1 MEPLRV
7 ILGST
12 GLIGSAWKR
21 LYPNS
26 VLVDRSTIGKWFS
39 NKSRISFLN
48 FLENLSND
56 KEIEIHFC
64 FGDTNPTKELNYLMD
79 LNCNLPLAIAKE
91 ALGRNCRIITYGSA
105 LEIFSIRNNYF
116 DSKRAFLGKI
126 AKLDTKNLWINVN
139 LHTLY
144 GDSYPH
150 SHMFLGQIYTSLRDK
165 TPFHMSSGK
174 QLRELHHVDDDVL
187 IIEAALRKG
196 TIKQIVISH
205 GKPLQLNEVADYLFN
220 SFGLRELL
228 RKNVLPDNPYDN
240 YSKIFAASPNLD
252 VISHRDPLKSIK
264 DIFAKLLR

>member
-1 MEPLRV
+1 
-7 ILGST
+7 
-12 GLIGSAWKR
+12 
-21 LYPNS
+21 
-26 VLVDRSTIGKWFS
+26 
-39 NKSRISFLN
+39 
-48 FLENLSND
+48 
-56 KEIEIHFC
+56 
-64 FGDTNPTKELNYLMD
+64 
-79 LNCNLPLAIAKE
+79 
-91 ALGRNCRIITYGSA
+91 
-105 LEIFSIRNNYF
+105 
-116 DSKRAFLGKI
+116 
-126 AKLDTKNLWINVN
+126 
-139 LHTLY
+139 
-144 GDSYPH
+144 
-150 SHMFLGQIYTSLRDK
+150 MFLGQIYTSLRDK